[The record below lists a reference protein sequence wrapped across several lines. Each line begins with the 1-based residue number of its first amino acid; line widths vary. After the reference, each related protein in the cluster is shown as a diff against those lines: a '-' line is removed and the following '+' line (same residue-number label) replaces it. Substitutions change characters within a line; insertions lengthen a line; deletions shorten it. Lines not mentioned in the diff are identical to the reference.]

1 MAFQKRFM
9 DLVPDIILLFVCLL
23 MVSYAVLQAPSL
35 SRACTTTVNLS
46 LPFERQDGMEVS
58 ENPLLVSDSLSLPSG
73 CAVPS
78 WAVLHGSVSPCA
90 WGVISTVGY
99 GAD

>member
-1 MAFQKRFM
+1 MPGPGGGVTVYMA
-9 DLVPDIILLFVCLL
+9 
-23 MVSYAVLQAPSL
+23 
-35 SRACTTTVNLS
+35 LS
-46 LPFERQDGMEVS
+46 LQHPAQAGPTLQTHLGLKLNSLERQDGMEVS

-90 WGVISTVGY
+90 WGVIRTVGY